1 MDIRELKEKKKS
13 LGYSNEKIAELSGV
27 PLSTVQKV
35 FAGVTQQPRYDTL
48 AALERALD
56 PTGVREAVFQYGID
70 KKQGE
75 YTIEDCEKLPE
86 DILVELIDGVMYII
100 TSPTLLHQELVGEF
114 YIRLKEYIKKNG
126 GQCRTMVSPV
136 DVHIDKEDNK
146 TLVKPDV
153 FVVCKRDKFTR
164 RWIEGS
170 PDLVI
175 EVLSPSTKRK
185 DMAIKL
191 KKYIETGVREYWLVD
206 PDQRKIMVYDLENYD
221 FPIMYT
227 FEDKVHVGIFDGDC
241 IIDMAEIVED
251 IGFFFDLPDPSEE

>member
-1 MDIRELKEKKKS
+1 MDIRELKERKKN
-13 LGYSNEKIAELSGV
+13 LGYSNERIAELSGV
-27 PLSTVQKV
+27 PLSTVQKI

-75 YTIEDCEKLPE
+75 YTIEDCNLLPE
-86 DILVELIDGVMYII
+86 DVLVELIDGVMYII
-100 TSPTLLHQELVGEF
+100 TSPTLLHQELVGEL
-114 YIRLKEYIKKNG
+114 YIRLKKYIRAKG
-126 GQCRTMVSPV
+126 GQCITMISPV
-136 DVHIDKEDNK
+136 DVHIDEKDDK

-164 RWIEGS
+164 RWVEGS
-170 PDLVI
+170 PDLII
-175 EVLSPSTKRK
+175 EVLSPSTKKK
-185 DMAIKL
+185 DMGIKL

-221 FPIMYT
+221 FPTLYT
-227 FEDKVHVGIFDGDC
+227 FDDKIPVGIFDGDC
-241 IIDMAEIVED
+241 AIDMAEIVEY
-251 IGFFFDLPDPSEE
+251 IEFFFNLPDPSEE

>member
-1 MDIRELKEKKKS
+1 
-13 LGYSNEKIAELSGV
+13 
-27 PLSTVQKV
+27 
-35 FAGVTQQPRYDTL
+35 
-48 AALERALD
+48 
-56 PTGVREAVFQYGID
+56 
-70 KKQGE
+70 
-75 YTIEDCEKLPE
+75 
-86 DILVELIDGVMYII
+86 
-100 TSPTLLHQELVGEF
+100 
-114 YIRLKEYIKKNG
+114 
-126 GQCRTMVSPV
+126 
-136 DVHIDKEDNK
+136 VHIDKEDNK

>member
-227 FEDKVHVGIFDGDC
+227 FEDKVPVGIFDGDC

-251 IGFFFDLPDPSEE
+251 IEFFFDLPDPSEE

>member
-1 MDIRELKEKKKS
+1 MDVGGLKEKKRS

-27 PLSTVQKV
+27 PLSTVQKI
-35 FAGVTQQPRYDTL
+35 FAGVTQQPRHETL

-56 PTGVREAVFQYGID
+56 PTGVREAVFQYGVD

-75 YTIEDCEKLPE
+75 YTIEDCEQLPE
-86 DILVELIDGVMYII
+86 DMMVELIDGKMYLI

-114 YIRLKEYIKKNG
+114 YTRLREYIKKNG
-126 GQCRTMVSPV
+126 GKCITMISPV
-136 DVHIDKEDNK
+136 DVHIDKEDDK

-153 FVVCKRDKFTR
+153 FVVCSRDKFTR
-164 RWIEGS
+164 RWVEGS

-191 KKYIETGVREYWLVD
+191 NKYMETGVREYWLVD
-206 PDQRKIMVYDLENYD
+206 PDHKKVMVYDLRNYD
-221 FPIMYT
+221 LPTLYT
-227 FEDKVHVGIFDGDC
+227 FDDKIPVGIFDGEC
-241 IIDMAEIVED
+241 IMDMAEIVEE
-251 IGFFFDLPDPSEE
+251 IEFFFDLPDSSEE